1 MCVLGL
7 LYVFQSMG
15 VATTWKGLFMKYSWH
30 GRSSFSSFPQIS
42 ALREA
47 GLARE
52 MHAAGLPDLKWLYMG
67 ELEAYVHFIL
77 SLT

>member
-1 MCVLGL
+1 MALMVWEHLIWPFL
-7 LYVFQSMG
+7 QV
-15 VATTWKGLFMKYSWH
+15 
-30 GRSSFSSFPQIS
+30 S

-67 ELEAYVHFIL
+67 EIEVFAHFYSEPDLLSKASTPIL
-77 SLT
+77 ARR